1 MCHGAFADVWKGR
14 HRGQE
19 VAAKVLKVYKKDDL
33 ERVRRVGDSCRSRR
47 VIPINNRLRLIEVL
61 QEGCGM
67 EDPPSSK
74 RAAPV
79 RRNDVRESG
88 RDGIRVDGEREY
100 QPVRE
105 GVSQRR
111 SVGTCVFFVQHPR
124 LHPLMTIA
132 WLRSSETPP
141 GG

>member
-33 ERVRRVGDSCRSRR
+33 ERVRRVGGSCRSRR

-67 EDPPSSK
+67 EDPPTPK

-79 RRNDVRESG
+79 RCNDIRESV
-88 RDGIRVDGEREY
+88 RDGIRVGGEREY

-105 GVSQRR
+105 GVS
-111 SVGTCVFFVQHPR
+111 
-124 LHPLMTIA
+124 
-132 WLRSSETPP
+132 
-141 GG
+141 